1 MRLGTFLGKAFE
13 HVSPTLD
20 DSVAKIILANH
31 VIFQNYSNN
40 SESYTT
46 YLKHQ
51 ISQIFYEVVY
61 FYSIYN
67 NSCDSFQLHLLFIHK
82 MFFCCDL
89 YCLNKCKVNKNIS
102 LDNFLHNSMQFFHL
116 HYVISKDM
124 QKKEQQKMGVFYII

>member
-20 DSVAKIILANH
+20 DSVAKVILTNH
-31 VIFQNYSNN
+31 VISKIIPIIQNIIPV
-40 SESYTT
+40 TLRT
-46 YLKHQ
+46 KLAR
-51 ISQIFYEVVY
+51 FFEVVY

-67 NSCDSFQLHLLFIHK
+67 NSWDSFQLYLLFIHK
-82 MFFCCDL
+82 IFFGFDL
-89 YCLNKCKVNKNIS
+89 YCLNKWKVNKNIS
-102 LDNFLHNSMQFFHL
+102 LGNFLHNSMQFFHL